1 MTNEEVKDTLNYL
14 VTDFTERVADVAHAL
29 VVSYEGVLVA
39 ASDAIPA
46 SRAEQVCAIT
56 FELTSLIDDAARTC
70 DGGMVIHARIE
81 MERSLLLVKSA
92 SGGSAL
98 AVLATPECDGDLVA
112 YEMAILAE
120 AVGDIV
126 TSART

>member
-46 SRAEQVCAIT
+46 AQAEQLRAIT
-56 FELTSLIDDAARTC
+56 SELTSLTDGAARTF

-98 AVLATPECDGDLVA
+98 AVLATPECDQDLVA
-112 YEMAILAE
+112 YELTILAE
-120 AVGDIV
+120 AVGDIL
-126 TSART
+126 TPDRT